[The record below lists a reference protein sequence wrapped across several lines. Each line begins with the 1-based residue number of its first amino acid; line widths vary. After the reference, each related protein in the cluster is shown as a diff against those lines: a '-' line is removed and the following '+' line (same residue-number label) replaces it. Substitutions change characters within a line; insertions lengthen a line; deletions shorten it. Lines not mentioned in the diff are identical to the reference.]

1 MAYCNQTLKGI
12 TLDCSHSLGGI
23 KTVYIANYNDVTD
36 IKYNASTGT
45 TTGTTSTGVTGSTT
59 GVTYTGD
66 TITGITMA
74 SGTYF
79 KPYQFRKQTGSMTST
94 LTVDETAGVNY
105 VSTELSLVFTKME
118 TAKRIELSAL
128 SVGQLA
134 VIVEDSNGT
143 FWYLGKDDYVSVS
156 AGGGQTGTAKGDGNN
171 YTLTLRDES
180 DTYPYEI
187 TKEAVESVVEKTQD
201 KK

>member
-1 MAYCNQTLKGI
+1 MAYCIQTLKGI

-36 IKYNASTGT
+36 IKYNASTG
-45 TTGTTSTGVTGSTT
+45 STTGSTS
-59 GVTYTGD
+59 GATYTGD

-74 SGTYF
+74 SGTTF

-118 TAKRIELSAL
+118 TKKRIELSAL

-143 FWYLGKDDYVSVS
+143 FWYLGKDDYVSATS
-156 AGGGQTGTAKGDGNN
+156 GTGQSGVAKGDGNSYN
-171 YTLTLRDES
+171 IVLRDES

-187 TKEAVESVVEKTQD
+187 TKEAVESVIEKTKD

>member
-1 MAYCNQTLKGI
+1 MAYCNQTLNGI

-23 KTVYIANYNDVTD
+23 KTVYIANYGDVESVS
-36 IKYNASTGT
+36 A
-45 TTGTTSTGVTGSTT
+45 
-59 GVTYTGD
+59 D
-66 TITGITMA
+66 TESGKIVSVTMA
-74 SGTYF
+74 ASAKF

-118 TAKRIELSAL
+118 TAKRLELSAL
-128 SVGQLA
+128 SIGQLA

-143 FWYLGKDDYVSVS
+143 FWYLGKDDYVSAT
-156 AGGGQTGTAKGDGNN
+156 AGGAQTGTAKGDGNN

-180 DTYPYEI
+180 DTYPFEI
-187 TKEAVESVVEKTQD
+187 DKSAVDSIIEK
-201 KK
+201 

>member
-1 MAYCNQTLKGI
+1 MAYCNQTLNGI

-36 IKYNASTGT
+36 IKYNASTG
-45 TTGTTSTGVTGSTT
+45 STTGSTS
-59 GVTYTGD
+59 GATYTGD

-74 SGTYF
+74 SGTTF

-118 TAKRIELSAL
+118 TKKRIELSAL

-143 FWYLGKDDYVSVS
+143 FWYLGKDDYVSATS
-156 AGGGQTGTAKGDGNN
+156 GTGQSGVAKGDGNSYN
-171 YTLTLRDES
+171 IVLRDES

-187 TKEAVESVVEKTQD
+187 TKEAVESVIEKTQD

>member
-1 MAYCNQTLKGI
+1 MAYCIQTLKGI

-36 IKYNASTGT
+36 IKYNASTG
-45 TTGTTSTGVTGSTT
+45 STTGSTS
-59 GVTYTGD
+59 GATYTGD

-74 SGTYF
+74 SGAVF
-79 KPYQFRKQTGSMTST
+79 KPYQFRKQTGSLTST

-118 TAKRIELSAL
+118 TKKRIELSAL

-143 FWYLGKDDYVSVS
+143 FWYLGKDDYVSATS
-156 AGGGQTGTAKGDGNN
+156 GTGQSGVAKGDGNSYN
-171 YTLTLRDES
+171 IVLRDES

-187 TKEAVESVVEKTQD
+187 TKEAVEAVIEKTQD

>member
-1 MAYCNQTLKGI
+1 MAYCYQTLKGI

-36 IKYNASTGT
+36 IKYNASTGS
-45 TTGTTSTGVTGSTT
+45 TTGSTSGVTGSTT

-74 SGTYF
+74 ASAKF
-79 KPYQFRKQTGSMTST
+79 KPYQFRKQTGSMVST

-118 TAKRIELSAL
+118 TKKRIELSAL

-187 TKEAVESVVEKTQD
+187 TKEAVEAVIEKTQD

>member
-1 MAYCNQTLKGI
+1 MAYCIQTLKGI

-36 IKYNASTGT
+36 IKYNASTG
-45 TTGTTSTGVTGSTT
+45 STTGSTS
-59 GVTYTGD
+59 GATYTGD

-74 SGTYF
+74 SGAVF
-79 KPYQFRKQTGSMTST
+79 KPYQFRKQTGSLTST

-118 TAKRIELSAL
+118 TKKRLELSAL

-143 FWYLGKDDYVSVS
+143 FWYLGKDDYVSAT
-156 AGGGQTGTAKGDGNN
+156 AGGGQTGVAKGDGNN

-187 TKEAVESVVEKTQD
+187 TKEAVESVIEKTQD

>member
-1 MAYCNQTLKGI
+1 MAYCNQTLSGI

-36 IKYNASTGT
+36 IKYNASTG
-45 TTGTTSTGVTGSTT
+45 STT

-74 SGTYF
+74 SGAVF

-118 TAKRIELSAL
+118 TKKRIELSAL

-143 FWYLGKDDYVSVS
+143 YWYLGKDDYVSAT
-156 AGGGQTGTAKGDGNN
+156 AGGAQTGTAKGDGNN

>member
-1 MAYCNQTLKGI
+1 MAYCIQTLKGI

-36 IKYNASTGT
+36 IEYNASTG
-45 TTGTTSTGVTGSTT
+45 STTGSTS
-59 GVTYTGD
+59 GATYTGD

-74 SGTYF
+74 SGAKF

-118 TAKRIELSAL
+118 TKKRLELSAL

-143 FWYLGKDDYVSVS
+143 FWYLGKDDYVSAT

-187 TKEAVESVVEKTQD
+187 TKEAVESVIEKTQD